1 MSYSI
6 YLLCL
11 GFFNLSLSLWDWSL
25 MFMWSDRSF
34 SLSKCLPDKD
44 LQEHISSW
52 VELGLLICYRKR
64 KCTPREVVEFL
75 NKVLERTY
83 RNWVFAQVIWIGE
96 SIQRH
101 ETLLWIRYCQE
112 AGVILWVF
120 FLIYLFVWLCLGLSC
135 IGEGNGSPLQCSC
148 LENPRDGGAWWAAVY
163 GVTQSR
169 TWLKRLSSSS
179 SR

>member
-44 LQEHISSW
+44 LQEHIYSW

-101 ETLLWIRYCQE
+101 ETLLWIGYCQE

-120 FLIYLFVWLCLGLSC
+120 FFNIFIYLAVS
-135 IGEGNGSPLQCSC
+135 GSQLHWRRKWQPTPVFL
-148 LENPRDGGAWWAAVY
+148 PRESQGRRSLVGC
-163 GVTQSR
+163 
-169 TWLKRLSSSS
+169 RLWGHTESDMTEAT
-179 SR
+179 

>member
-44 LQEHISSW
+44 LQEHIYSW

-120 FLIYLFVWLCLGLSC
+120 FFNIFIYLAVS
-135 IGEGNGSPLQCSC
+135 GSQLHWRRKWQPTPVFL
-148 LENPRDGGAWWAAVY
+148 PRESQGRRSLVGC
-163 GVTQSR
+163 
-169 TWLKRLSSSS
+169 RLWGHTESDMTEAT
-179 SR
+179 

>member
-44 LQEHISSW
+44 LQEHIYSW

-64 KCTPREVVEFL
+64 KCAPREVVEFL

-120 FLIYLFVWLCLGLSC
+120 FFNIFIYLAVS
-135 IGEGNGSPLQCSC
+135 GSQLHWRRKWQPTPVFL
-148 LENPRDGGAWWAAVY
+148 PRESQGRRSLVGC
-163 GVTQSR
+163 
-169 TWLKRLSSSS
+169 RLWGHTESDMTEAT
-179 SR
+179 